1 MGNSD
6 LSKAKAAKKDA
17 FYTSW
22 ADIEREMNAY
32 LEYNPDVFRD
42 KTLLLPCDDP
52 EWSNF
57 TKYFA
62 LHFSEFGLKKLISTS
77 YALDDNAP
85 RGYETPTLF
94 NFDDDVPEQ
103 RGRVFTLEAKDLS
116 GDGRVDID
124 DLTWDYLEGDGDF
137 RSPEVTALRNDADM
151 VITNGP
157 FSLFRDFVAWLVE
170 GGVQF
175 SIIGNVN
182 AITYKEI
189 FPLIKANRL
198 WLGPTITSGDRE
210 FRVPE
215 SYPLKAAGFRIDEDG
230 NKFIRVKGVR
240 WFTNIEHGR
249 RHEPL
254 SLMTMEDNLRFSR
267 HKTLRENGYLK
278 YDNYDAIEVPFV
290 DAIPSDYVEAMGVPI
305 TFLDKYNP
313 DQFEI
318 IRFRH
323 GDDGKDLVYTRER
336 ERESNSVLS
345 DPHSRKERLEQIMTT
360 EYGYRLEEL
369 EYCSGIMGVPITFL
383 DKYNPDQ
390 FEILGSRRWA
400 KSPDLLA
407 HYRGAVQPPEEDK
420 KTLIAGK
427 ETYDRIFIRH
437 IGVRA

>member
-22 ADIEREMNAY
+22 ADIEREMNSY

-85 RGYETPTLF
+85 QGYETPTLF

-189 FPLIKANRL
+189 FPLIKTNRL

-267 HKTLRENGYLK
+267 HKSLRENGYLK

-336 ERESNSVLS
+336 ESNSVLS

-369 EYCSGIMGVPITFL
+369 EYWSGIMGVPITFL

-390 FEILGSRRWA
+390 FEILGSQRWA

>member
-85 RGYETPTLF
+85 QGYETPTLF

-336 ERESNSVLS
+336 ESNSVLS
-345 DPHSRKERLEQIMTT
+345 DPHSRKERLERIMTT
-360 EYGYRLEEL
+360 EYGYTLAEL
-369 EYCSGIMGVPITFL
+369 DYCPGVMGVPITFV
-383 DKYNPDQ
+383 DKYSPEQ
-390 FEILGSRRWA
+390 FEILGSQRWA

>member
-85 RGYETPTLF
+85 QGYETPTLF
-94 NFDDDVPEQ
+94 NFNDDVPEQ

-267 HKTLRENGYLK
+267 HKSLRENGYLK

-345 DPHSRKERLEQIMTT
+345 DSHSCKERLEQIMTT
-360 EYGYRLEEL
+360 EYGYRLEDL

-383 DKYNPDQ
+383 DKYNPEQ
-390 FEILGSRRWA
+390 FEILGSQRWA

-407 HYRGAVQPPEEDK
+407 RYRGAVQPPEEDK

>member
-22 ADIEREMNAY
+22 ADIEREMNSY

-85 RGYETPTLF
+85 QGYETPTLF

-189 FPLIKANRL
+189 FPLIKTNRL

-267 HKTLRENGYLK
+267 HKSLRENGYLK

-313 DQFEI
+313 EQFELVGADFELAHAQPLSNGKTGTG
-318 IRFRH
+318 RFY
-323 GDDGKDLVYTRER
+323 VTRER
-336 ERESNSVLS
+336 ERESVCTHAWSY
-345 DPHSRKERLEQIMTT
+345 ERRCRDGAYT
-360 EYGYRLEEL
+360 RL
-369 EYCSGIMGVPITFL
+369 
-383 DKYNPDQ
+383 
-390 FEILGSRRWA
+390 R
-400 KSPDLLA
+400 LLA
-407 HYRGAVQPPEEDK
+407 TRP
-420 KTLIAGK
+420 
-427 ETYDRIFIRH
+427 
-437 IGVRA
+437 

>member
-85 RGYETPTLF
+85 QGYETPTLF

-189 FPLIKANRL
+189 FPLIKTNRL

-336 ERESNSVLS
+336 ESNSVLS
-345 DPHSRKERLEQIMTT
+345 DPHSRKERLERIMTT

-383 DKYNPDQ
+383 DKYNPEQ
-390 FEILGSRRWA
+390 FEILGSQRWA

>member
-85 RGYETPTLF
+85 QGYETPTLF
-94 NFDDDVPEQ
+94 NFNDDVPEQ

-267 HKTLRENGYLK
+267 HKSLRENGYLK

-336 ERESNSVLS
+336 ESNSVLS
-345 DPHSRKERLEQIMTT
+345 DSHSCKERLEQIMTT
-360 EYGYRLEEL
+360 EYGYRLEDL

-383 DKYNPDQ
+383 DKYNPEQ
-390 FEILGSRRWA
+390 FEILGSQRWA